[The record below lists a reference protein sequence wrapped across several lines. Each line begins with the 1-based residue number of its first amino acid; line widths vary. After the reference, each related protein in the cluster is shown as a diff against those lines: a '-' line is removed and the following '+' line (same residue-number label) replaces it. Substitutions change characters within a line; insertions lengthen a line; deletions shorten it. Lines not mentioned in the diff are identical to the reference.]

1 MQGFTALD
9 TGFAIWDNGILMG
22 NFYRRRSAFHAA
34 HAAVAAQASFDP
46 SLKPDSTLIADRQAK
61 RPHFKALASIPA
73 DWDYIVLDV
82 PFGKRG
88 STEVRQWAK
97 SIGARWNTSHKE
109 WRITASRVCS
119 DRLAIINSLR
129 LYLNHTT
136 KAAPIFLARIGSP
149 ACKVFLSVPFEE
161 KDTAKADGA
170 RWDTVERKWYFTM
183 QGNLGSAS
191 FSQTIAKY
199 EAKGWVDVVA
209 TEAYNAPHLGMT
221 TTAAL
226 SSMREPNEQTAASKA
241 FSLGAT
247 ATKPVS
253 YGGKNPTQG
262 GYPTVAAPV
271 SPLSSGENRWLSE
284 VRDRASDASEMSD
297 QWLLRKQNSDG
308 SESWI
313 RVHRIDGVSTMCISF
328 RTYLNNWTHEYCDA
342 DRVRATWTDA
352 VQNHGYT
359 VYAHQRNTG
368 AQLVVLTA
376 TGKWNPSNTLAEI
389 SAARDIVNDRV
400 MGRRQSLP

>member
-1 MQGFTALD
+1 
-9 TGFAIWDNGILMG
+9 
-22 NFYRRRSAFHAA
+22 
-34 HAAVAAQASFDP
+34 
-46 SLKPDSTLIADRQAK
+46 
-61 RPHFKALASIPA
+61 
-73 DWDYIVLDV
+73 
-82 PFGKRG
+82 
-88 STEVRQWAK
+88 
-97 SIGARWNTSHKE
+97 
-109 WRITASRVCS
+109 
-119 DRLAIINSLR
+119 
-129 LYLNHTT
+129 
-136 KAAPIFLARIGSP
+136 
-149 ACKVFLSVPFEE
+149 
-161 KDTAKADGA
+161 
-170 RWDTVERKWYFTM
+170 
-183 QGNLGSAS
+183 
-191 FSQTIAKY
+191 
-199 EAKGWVDVVA
+199 
-209 TEAYNAPHLGMT
+209 MT

>member
-9 TGFAIWDNGILMG
+9 TGFAIWDNAILMG

-61 RPHFKALASIPA
+61 RPHFKALATIPA

-97 SIGARWNTSHKE
+97 TIGARWNTSHKE

-136 KAAPIFLARIGSP
+136 KAAPIFLARIGSVE
-149 ACKVFLSVPFEE
+149 CRVILQVPFEE
-161 KDTAKADGA
+161 KDTAKGDGA

-183 QGNLGSAS
+183 QGNLGTAA

-199 EAKGWVDVVA
+199 EAKGWVDIVA
-209 TEAYNAPHLGMT
+209 TEAYNAPHLGMSS
-221 TTAAL
+221 TALAA
-226 SSMREPNEQTAASKA
+226 MREPNEQTAASKS

-247 ATKPVS
+247 APS
-253 YGGKNPTQG
+253 YGGSNPTAG
-262 GYPTVAAPV
+262 GTKAFPV
-271 SPLSSGENRWLSE
+271 GANEKHWLAE
-284 VRDRASDASEMSD
+284 AQCRANSTAECAD
-297 QWLLRKQNSDG
+297 QWLLRRVDHANG
-308 SESWI
+308 LESWI
-313 RVHRIDGVSTMCISF
+313 RIQRIDGCSVLRLQF
-328 RTYLNNWTHEYCDA
+328 RG
-342 DRVRATWTDA
+342 
-352 VQNHGYT
+352 GYT
-359 VYAHQRNTG
+359 GAKWDGGVFDSADSIRKTWEQAVAGGYEVYAHQRMTG
-368 AQLVVLTA
+368 AQFVVAVA
-376 TGKWNPSNTLAEI
+376 TGQNYPNPTHKDISSANEVLRQRALGNTDAL
-389 SAARDIVNDRV
+389 R
-400 MGRRQSLP
+400 

>member
-9 TGFAIWDNGILMG
+9 TGFAIWDNAILMG

-61 RPHFKALASIPA
+61 RPHFKALATIPA

-97 SIGARWNTSHKE
+97 TIGARWNTSHKE

-136 KAAPIFLARIGSP
+136 KAAPIFLARIGSVE
-149 ACKVFLSVPFEE
+149 CRVILQVPFEE
-161 KDTAKADGA
+161 KDTAKGDGA

-183 QGNLGSAS
+183 QGNLGTAS

-209 TEAYNAPHLGMT
+209 TEAYNAPHLGMSS
-221 TTAAL
+221 TALAA
-226 SSMREPNEQTAASKA
+226 MREPNEQTAASKS
-241 FSLGAT
+241 FTLGAT
-247 ATKPVS
+247 VPQ
-253 YGGKNPTQG
+253 YGGSNPTAG
-262 GYPTVAAPV
+262 GTRTGATGDERNWLTAVLARANDAA
-271 SPLSSGENRWLSE
+271 EC
-284 VRDRASDASEMSD
+284 AD
-297 QWLLRKQNSDG
+297 QWVLRKVRSDG
-308 SESWI
+308 SDARI
-313 RVHRIDGVSTMCISF
+313 RIYRLDGCNTLRISTRQVGGAWLHHHS
-328 RTYLNNWTHEYCDA
+328 DA
-342 DRVRATWTDA
+342 ATVRALWNGT
-352 VQNHGYT
+352 VQNDGYT
-359 VYAHQRNTG
+359 LYTHHRLTG
-368 AQLVVLTA
+368 SQMAVLVA
-376 TGKWNPSNTLAEI
+376 TGIWGVEDQPTPTPGAVTASKSL
-389 SAARDIVNDRV
+389 VNDRLI
-400 MGRRQSLP
+400 GKILSLP

>member
-9 TGFAIWDNGILMG
+9 TGFAIWDNAILMG

-61 RPHFKALASIPA
+61 RPHFKALATIPA

-97 SIGARWNTSHKE
+97 TIGARWNTSHKE

-149 ACKVFLSVPFEE
+149 SCRVILQVPFEE
-161 KDTAKADGA
+161 KDTAKGDGA

-183 QGNLGSAS
+183 QGNLGTAS

-199 EAKGWVDVVA
+199 EAKGWVDIVA
-209 TEAYNAPHLGMT
+209 TEAYNAPHLGMSS
-221 TTAAL
+221 TALAA
-226 SSMREPNEQTAASKA
+226 MREPNEQTAASKS
-241 FSLGAT
+241 FTLGAT
-247 ATKPVS
+247 VPQ
-253 YGGKNPTQG
+253 YGGSNPTAG
-262 GYPTVAAPV
+262 GYPTTGQVHILVKDEGAWLAAV
-271 SPLSSGENRWLSE
+271 RSFANSSEE
-284 VRDRASDASEMSD
+284 IAD
-297 QWLLRKQNSDG
+297 QWLLRLLRPDG
-308 SESWI
+308 NEDWL
-313 RVHRIDGVSTMCISF
+313 RVQRIDGCAVIRVSGRSAETKKWVHLY
-328 RTYLNNWTHEYCDA
+328 RNA
-342 DRVRATWTDA
+342 DEVRQMWNTA
-352 VQNHGYT
+352 VKDEGYT
-359 VYAHQRNTG
+359 MYPDPYAHQRIKGTEL
-368 AQLVVLTA
+368 AVLVA
-376 TGKWNPSNTLAEI
+376 TGNWSPLPSVGVI
-389 SAARDIVNDRV
+389 SAARDVLTSRFRGECDT
-400 MGRRQSLP
+400 LP

>member
-1 MQGFTALD
+1 VGLD
-9 TGFAIWDNGILMG
+9 KITGIWDTLDMG
-22 NFYRRRSAFHAA
+22 YYSRRRRSSTVFHAA
-34 HAAVAAQASFDP
+34 HNAVAARASFDP
-46 SLKPDSTLIADRQAK
+46 SLKPDSTLIAARQAN
-61 RPHFKALASIPA
+61 RPNYKALASIPA

-97 SIGARWNTSHKE
+97 TIGARWNTSHKE

-149 ACKVFLSVPFEE
+149 SCKVILQIPFEE
-161 KDTAKADGA
+161 KDTAKGDGA
-170 RWDTVERKWYFTM
+170 RWDSVIRKWYFPM

-209 TEAYNAPHLGMT
+209 TEAHNAPHLGMT

-226 SSMREPNEQTAASKA
+226 SSMREPNEQTAASKS

-247 ATKPVS
+247 ATKPIS
-253 YGGKNPTQG
+253 YGGSNPTAG
-262 GYPTVAAPV
+262 GTRVVPA
-271 SPLSSGENRWLSE
+271 SGAERTWFSAVLNHANNGTE
-284 VRDRASDASEMSD
+284 VGD
-297 QWLLRKQNSDG
+297 QWLLRKVNANG
-308 SESWI
+308 SEGWI
-313 RVHRIDGVSTMCISF
+313 RIHRIDGCPVLCLST
-328 RTYLNNWTHEYCDA
+328 RTVHGTWLPNYGDA
-342 DRVRATWTDA
+342 DAVRASWTDA
-352 VQNHGYT
+352 VQNLGFT

-368 AQLVVLTA
+368 SQMAVLVA
-376 TGKWNPSNTLAEI
+376 TGKWNPSNTLDEI
-389 SAARDIVNDRV
+389 SAARDTINDRI
-400 MGRRQSLP
+400 MGRRQTLP

>member
-1 MQGFTALD
+1 
-9 TGFAIWDNGILMG
+9 MG

-34 HAAVAAQASFDP
+34 HAAVAARASFDP
-46 SLKPDSTLIADRQAK
+46 SVKPDSALISARQAN
-61 RPHFKALASIPA
+61 RPHYKALATIPA

-97 SIGARWNTSHKE
+97 TIGARWNTSHKE
-109 WRITASRVCS
+109 WRITASRVDS

-149 ACKVFLSVPFEE
+149 SCRVILQVPFEE

-170 RWDTVERKWYFTM
+170 RWDTVTRKWYFTM

-199 EAKGWVDVVA
+199 EAKSWVDIHA
-209 TEAYNAPHLGMT
+209 TETYNAPHLGMT
-221 TTAAL
+221 AVQIAT
-226 SSMREPNEQTAASKA
+226 MREPNEQTAASKA

-247 ATKPVS
+247 ATNPTS

-262 GYPTVAAPV
+262 GYPTTGQVHTLVKDEGAWLGAVRSLANSSVEVA
-271 SPLSSGENRWLSE
+271 
-284 VRDRASDASEMSD
+284 D
-297 QWLLRKQNSDG
+297 QWLLRLLRTDG
-308 SESWI
+308 KGEDWL
-313 RVHRIDGVSTMCISF
+313 RVQRIDGIGVIRVSGRSAEVKKWVHLYYTVDEVRQIW
-328 RTYLNNWTHEYCDA
+328 NN
-342 DRVRATWTDA
+342 A
-352 VQNHGYT
+352 VKDDGYT
-359 VYAHQRNTG
+359 LYDHQRIKGTEL
-368 AQLVVLTA
+368 AVLVA
-376 TGKWNPSNTLAEI
+376 TGNWSPSPSLSAI
-389 SAARDIVNDRV
+389 SAARDVLTSRFR
-400 MGRRQSLP
+400 GECGTLP

>member
-1 MQGFTALD
+1 VQGFTALD
-9 TGFAIWDNGILMG
+9 TGFAIWDNAILMG

-34 HAAVAAQASFDP
+34 HAAVAARASFDP
-46 SLKPDSTLIADRQAK
+46 SLKPDSALIADRQAK
-61 RPHFKALASIPA
+61 RPHFKALATIPA

-97 SIGARWNTSHKE
+97 TIGARWNTSHKE

-149 ACKVFLSVPFEE
+149 SCRVILQVPFEE
-161 KDTAKADGA
+161 KDTAKGDGA
-170 RWDTVERKWYFTM
+170 RWDMVYRKWYFTM
-183 QGNLGSAS
+183 QGNLGTAS

-199 EAKGWVDVVA
+199 EAKGWVDIVA
-209 TEAYNAPHLGMT
+209 TEAYNAPHLGMSS
-221 TTAAL
+221 TALAA
-226 SSMREPNEQTAASKA
+226 MREPNEQTAASKS
-241 FSLGAT
+241 FTLGAT
-247 ATKPVS
+247 VPQ
-253 YGGKNPTQG
+253 YGGSNPTAG
-262 GYPTVAAPV
+262 GTRTGAT
-271 SPLSSGENRWLSE
+271 GDERNWLTAVLARANDGTE
-284 VRDRASDASEMSD
+284 VGD
-297 QWLLRKQNSDG
+297 QWLLRKLHSDG
-308 SESWI
+308 SEAWI
-313 RVHRIDGVSTMCISF
+313 RIHRIDGCPVLCLST
-328 RTYLNNWTHEYCDA
+328 RTWRGTWLPNYGEADAIRAIWTES
-342 DRVRATWTDA
+342 

-368 AQLVVLTA
+368 SQMAVLAA

-389 SAARDIVNDRV
+389 SAARDIINDRI
-400 MGRRQSLP
+400 MGRLQSLP